1 MCFVNNKFNKEG
13 GEKMTGAEIKEMIKS
28 SGLNLWQVA
37 EVYGM
42 NDGNF
47 SRRLRKPFNA
57 EEVQK
62 IKDIIAELSN
72 K

>member
-1 MCFVNNKFNKEG
+1 
-13 GEKMTGAEIKEMIKS
+13 MTGAEIKEMIKS

-37 EVYGM
+37 EVFGM

-47 SRRLRKPFNA
+47 SRRLRNPFND

-62 IKDIIAELSN
+62 IKDIIAELRTNN
-72 K
+72 KQSEVRK

>member
-1 MCFVNNKFNKEG
+1 
-13 GEKMTGAEIKEMIKS
+13 MTGAEIKEMIKS

-37 EVYGM
+37 EAYGM

-47 SRRLRKPFNA
+47 SRRLRKPFND
-57 EEVQK
+57 EEVQQ

-72 K
+72 KKTA